1 MKMKQTFALLCAG
14 AMVITGSAFP
24 VNVQASAD
32 WVWNEEVSESG
43 YKKVPYTELTTTAD
57 TEADNESST
66 GEGAASPGTGHAV
79 NATDGVITSYYHS
92 CYSGDNQPNREDG
105 ALTGNNTITVELQ
118 NAQSIQGITYLP
130 RQDAFGNGT
139 VTEFSVSVQKDGT
152 ENWENVGNNLHI
164 SYNNPGANWSA
175 ENKSEKEFVFD
186 AEVENVKK
194 VKLTV
199 IHTDG
204 SAPNQH
210 ISAAEISILTPVKKD
225 AETEAL
231 KIRIREKLA
240 QMESQMELNVLSG
253 NADSGKVYSR
263 AKFDPIKA
271 EAEAKLAQEST
282 TKEELEAVF
291 QQLEQFKMEFQDELG
306 TGVYVSDLTHLSGN
320 TAWGGVKKDLC
331 PDGNRLIAIKKDTST
346 INTYTKGI
354 GAHEPSSIVY
364 DVTGYKMF
372 SADIGVENHQI
383 ASDGGVFA
391 NVKAKFKVS
400 TSTDGSNYTQQYYA
414 EDLSANGG
422 LRSIRVKLPE
432 GTTHMKLECPAS
444 AWNNGNGG
452 KLHTCWA
459 NAKLYETVEIA
470 VTGITLDQDALALKV
485 GGTEEQKTATLQAAI
500 TPEDATDQEVLWES
514 DNEEVAT
521 VDGGVVTASSIVY
534 DVTGY
539 KMFSADIGVENHQIA
554 SDGGVFANV
563 KAKFKVSTS
572 TDGSNYTQ
580 QYYAEDLSANGGL
593 RSIRVKLPEGTTHMK
608 LECPASAWNNGNGG
622 KLHTCWA
629 NAKLYETVEIAVTGI
644 TLDQDALALKVGGTE
659 EQKTA
664 TLQAAITPEDATDQ
678 EVLWESD
685 NEEVATVD
693 GGVVTA
699 HKAGNAT
706 IKVSSVN
713 YPNITAQ
720 CIVTVTRDDTALEEA
735 IAAAESRMKEENF
748 AEKYTE
754 ATRKALEDDLADA
767 KAAKDNTALSVEEV
781 KLIVESLKTSIEGLQ
796 LKAVVTINN
805 NGNTETKYCEVGDQV
820 RVVAAQAPEGKK
832 FSHWTVNEKPICYNE
847 SYTFTVYKDI
857 AVTSVYVEEAE
868 EIQKEVSVLCD
879 VSYANGRVKFLSKYS
894 VPTDAD
900 YKVIK
905 AGVVATD
912 STGYAAIQEVQ
923 QELTLDTT
931 ATTRLK
937 KYGVNTD
944 LYLANFT
951 QYLKTSRTTTWY
963 ARGYVTYQD
972 NSGEQ
977 HTVYSDMA
985 QYTIR

>member
-432 GTTHMKLECPAS
+432 
-444 AWNNGNGG
+444 
-452 KLHTCWA
+452 
-459 NAKLYETVEIA
+459 
-470 VTGITLDQDALALKV
+470 
-485 GGTEEQKTATLQAAI
+485 
-500 TPEDATDQEVLWES
+500 
-514 DNEEVAT
+514 
-521 VDGGVVTASSIVY
+521 
-534 DVTGY
+534 
-539 KMFSADIGVENHQIA
+539 
-554 SDGGVFANV
+554 
-563 KAKFKVSTS
+563 
-572 TDGSNYTQ
+572 
-580 QYYAEDLSANGGL
+580 
-593 RSIRVKLPEGTTHMK
+593 
-608 LECPASAWNNGNGG
+608 
-622 KLHTCWA
+622 
-629 NAKLYETVEIAVTGI
+629 
-644 TLDQDALALKVGGTE
+644 
-659 EQKTA
+659 
-664 TLQAAITPEDATDQ
+664 
-678 EVLWESD
+678 
-685 NEEVATVD
+685 
-693 GGVVTA
+693 
-699 HKAGNAT
+699 
-706 IKVSSVN
+706 
-713 YPNITAQ
+713 
-720 CIVTVTRDDTALEEA
+720 
-735 IAAAESRMKEENF
+735 
-748 AEKYTE
+748 

>member
-1 MKMKQTFALLCAG
+1 MKMKHTFALLCAG

-306 TGVYVSDLTHLSGN
+306 TGVYVSDLTYLSGD

-383 ASDGGVFA
+383 ASD
-391 NVKAKFKVS
+391 S
-400 TSTDGSNYTQQYYA
+400 
-414 EDLSANGG
+414 
-422 LRSIRVKLPE
+422 
-432 GTTHMKLECPAS
+432 GT
-444 AWNNGNGG
+444 
-452 KLHTCWA
+452 
-459 NAKLYETVEIA
+459 
-470 VTGITLDQDALALKV
+470 
-485 GGTEEQKTATLQAAI
+485 
-500 TPEDATDQEVLWES
+500 
-514 DNEEVAT
+514 
-521 VDGGVVTASSIVY
+521 
-534 DVTGY
+534 
-539 KMFSADIGVENHQIA
+539 
-554 SDGGVFANV
+554 FANV

-735 IAAAESRMKEENF
+735 IAAAESKRQEEGF

-820 RVVAAQAPEGKK
+820 RVVAKAAPDGKK
-832 FSHWTVNEKPICYNE
+832 FSHWTVDEKPICYNE

-857 AVTSVYVEEAE
+857 DVTSVYIEEAE
-868 EIQKEVSVLCD
+868 EVQKEVSVLCD

-894 VPTDAD
+894 VPAD
-900 YKVIK
+900 TGCNVIR

-951 QYLKTSRTTTWY
+951 QYLKTSRATTWY

-972 NSGEQ
+972 NSGER

>member
-1 MKMKQTFALLCAG
+1 MLGKC
-14 AMVITGSAFP
+14 
-24 VNVQASAD
+24 
-32 WVWNEEVSESG
+32 
-43 YKKVPYTELTTTAD
+43 
-57 TEADNESST
+57 
-66 GEGAASPGTGHAV
+66 
-79 NATDGVITSYYHS
+79 
-92 CYSGDNQPNREDG
+92 
-105 ALTGNNTITVELQ
+105 
-118 NAQSIQGITYLP
+118 
-130 RQDAFGNGT
+130 
-139 VTEFSVSVQKDGT
+139 
-152 ENWENVGNNLHI
+152 
-164 SYNNPGANWSA
+164 
-175 ENKSEKEFVFD
+175 
-186 AEVENVKK
+186 
-194 VKLTV
+194 
-199 IHTDG
+199 
-204 SAPNQH
+204 
-210 ISAAEISILTPVKKD
+210 
-225 AETEAL
+225 
-231 KIRIREKLA
+231 KI
-240 QMESQMELNVLSG
+240 
-253 NADSGKVYSR
+253 
-263 AKFDPIKA
+263 
-271 EAEAKLAQEST
+271 
-282 TKEELEAVF
+282 
-291 QQLEQFKMEFQDELG
+291 
-306 TGVYVSDLTHLSGN
+306 
-320 TAWGGVKKDLC
+320 
-331 PDGNRLIAIKKDTST
+331 
-346 INTYTKGI
+346 
-354 GAHEPSSIVY
+354 
-364 DVTGYKMF
+364 
-372 SADIGVENHQI
+372 
-383 ASDGGVFA
+383 
-391 NVKAKFKVS
+391 
-400 TSTDGSNYTQQYYA
+400 
-414 EDLSANGG
+414 
-422 LRSIRVKLPE
+422 
-432 GTTHMKLECPAS
+432 
-444 AWNNGNGG
+444 
-452 KLHTCWA
+452 
-459 NAKLYETVEIA
+459 
-470 VTGITLDQDALALKV
+470 
-485 GGTEEQKTATLQAAI
+485 
-500 TPEDATDQEVLWES
+500 
-514 DNEEVAT
+514 
-521 VDGGVVTASSIVY
+521 
-534 DVTGY
+534 
-539 KMFSADIGVENHQIA
+539 
-554 SDGGVFANV
+554 
-563 KAKFKVSTS
+563 
-572 TDGSNYTQ
+572 
-580 QYYAEDLSANGGL
+580 
-593 RSIRVKLPEGTTHMK
+593 
-608 LECPASAWNNGNGG
+608 
-622 KLHTCWA
+622 
-629 NAKLYETVEIAVTGI
+629 YETVEIAVTGI

-735 IAAAESRMKEENF
+735 IAAAESKRQEEGF

-781 KLIVESLKTSIEGLQ
+781 KWIVESLKTSIEGLQ

-820 RVVAAQAPEGKK
+820 RVVAKAAPDGKK
-832 FSHWTVNEKPICYNE
+832 FSHWTVDEKPICYNE

-868 EIQKEVSVLCD
+868 EIQKEVSILCD
-879 VSYANGRVKFLSKYS
+879 VSYANGKVKFLSKYS

>member
-1 MKMKQTFALLCAG
+1 M
-14 AMVITGSAFP
+14 
-24 VNVQASAD
+24 
-32 WVWNEEVSESG
+32 
-43 YKKVPYTELTTTAD
+43 
-57 TEADNESST
+57 
-66 GEGAASPGTGHAV
+66 
-79 NATDGVITSYYHS
+79 
-92 CYSGDNQPNREDG
+92 
-105 ALTGNNTITVELQ
+105 
-118 NAQSIQGITYLP
+118 
-130 RQDAFGNGT
+130 
-139 VTEFSVSVQKDGT
+139 
-152 ENWENVGNNLHI
+152 
-164 SYNNPGANWSA
+164 
-175 ENKSEKEFVFD
+175 
-186 AEVENVKK
+186 
-194 VKLTV
+194 
-199 IHTDG
+199 
-204 SAPNQH
+204 
-210 ISAAEISILTPVKKD
+210 
-225 AETEAL
+225 
-231 KIRIREKLA
+231 
-240 QMESQMELNVLSG
+240 
-253 NADSGKVYSR
+253 
-263 AKFDPIKA
+263 
-271 EAEAKLAQEST
+271 
-282 TKEELEAVF
+282 
-291 QQLEQFKMEFQDELG
+291 
-306 TGVYVSDLTHLSGN
+306 
-320 TAWGGVKKDLC
+320 
-331 PDGNRLIAIKKDTST
+331 
-346 INTYTKGI
+346 
-354 GAHEPSSIVY
+354 
-364 DVTGYKMF
+364 
-372 SADIGVENHQI
+372 
-383 ASDGGVFA
+383 
-391 NVKAKFKVS
+391 
-400 TSTDGSNYTQQYYA
+400 
-414 EDLSANGG
+414 
-422 LRSIRVKLPE
+422 
-432 GTTHMKLECPAS
+432 
-444 AWNNGNGG
+444 
-452 KLHTCWA
+452 
-459 NAKLYETVEIA
+459 
-470 VTGITLDQDALALKV
+470 KV

-500 TPEDATDQEVLWES
+500 TPEDATDQEVLW
-514 DNEEVAT
+514 
-521 VDGGVVTASSIVY
+521 
-534 DVTGY
+534 
-539 KMFSADIGVENHQIA
+539 K
-554 SDGGVFANV
+554 
-563 KAKFKVSTS
+563 
-572 TDGSNYTQ
+572 
-580 QYYAEDLSANGGL
+580 
-593 RSIRVKLPEGTTHMK
+593 
-608 LECPASAWNNGNGG
+608 
-622 KLHTCWA
+622 
-629 NAKLYETVEIAVTGI
+629 
-644 TLDQDALALKVGGTE
+644 
-659 EQKTA
+659 
-664 TLQAAITPEDATDQ
+664 
-678 EVLWESD
+678 SD

>member
-1 MKMKQTFALLCAG
+1 M
-14 AMVITGSAFP
+14 
-24 VNVQASAD
+24 
-32 WVWNEEVSESG
+32 
-43 YKKVPYTELTTTAD
+43 
-57 TEADNESST
+57 
-66 GEGAASPGTGHAV
+66 
-79 NATDGVITSYYHS
+79 
-92 CYSGDNQPNREDG
+92 
-105 ALTGNNTITVELQ
+105 
-118 NAQSIQGITYLP
+118 
-130 RQDAFGNGT
+130 
-139 VTEFSVSVQKDGT
+139 
-152 ENWENVGNNLHI
+152 
-164 SYNNPGANWSA
+164 
-175 ENKSEKEFVFD
+175 
-186 AEVENVKK
+186 
-194 VKLTV
+194 
-199 IHTDG
+199 
-204 SAPNQH
+204 
-210 ISAAEISILTPVKKD
+210 
-225 AETEAL
+225 
-231 KIRIREKLA
+231 
-240 QMESQMELNVLSG
+240 
-253 NADSGKVYSR
+253 
-263 AKFDPIKA
+263 
-271 EAEAKLAQEST
+271 
-282 TKEELEAVF
+282 
-291 QQLEQFKMEFQDELG
+291 
-306 TGVYVSDLTHLSGN
+306 
-320 TAWGGVKKDLC
+320 
-331 PDGNRLIAIKKDTST
+331 IAIKKDTST

-470 VTGITLDQDALALKV
+470 VTGITLA
-485 GGTEEQKTATLQAAI
+485 
-500 TPEDATDQEVLWES
+500 
-514 DNEEVAT
+514 
-521 VDGGVVTASSIVY
+521 
-534 DVTGY
+534 
-539 KMFSADIGVENHQIA
+539 
-554 SDGGVFANV
+554 
-563 KAKFKVSTS
+563 
-572 TDGSNYTQ
+572 
-580 QYYAEDLSANGGL
+580 
-593 RSIRVKLPEGTTHMK
+593 
-608 LECPASAWNNGNGG
+608 
-622 KLHTCWA
+622 
-629 NAKLYETVEIAVTGI
+629 
-644 TLDQDALALKVGGTE
+644 QDALALKVGGTE

-820 RVVAAQAPEGKK
+820 RVVAQNVEDKK
-832 FSHWTVNEKPICYNE
+832 FSHWTFNGTPICY
-847 SYTFTVYKDI
+847 SSPYTFTVYGNTTI
-857 AVTSVYVEEAE
+857 EAVYVENNVVVEKKAIVTVTAFYDKATSKANFLVKRSLPE
-868 EIQKEVSVLCD
+868 GSTVKEHGIIL
-879 VSYANGRVKFLSKYS
+879 
-894 VPTDAD
+894 
-900 YKVIK
+900 
-905 AGVVATD
+905 TD
-912 STGYAAIQEVQ
+912 STGWDKLGKEGFVINAERTVKGTAKTKGLIGNYSYAMKS
-923 QELTLDTT
+923 
-931 ATTRLK
+931 TR
-937 KYGVNTD
+937 
-944 LYLANFT
+944 A
-951 QYLKTSRTTTWY
+951 TTWY
-963 ARGYVTYQD
+963 GKGYVIYTD
-972 NSGEQ
+972 KTGEE
-977 HTVYSDMA
+977 HTLYSDVVPCEV
-985 QYTIR
+985 IR

>member
-1 MKMKQTFALLCAG
+1 M
-14 AMVITGSAFP
+14 
-24 VNVQASAD
+24 
-32 WVWNEEVSESG
+32 
-43 YKKVPYTELTTTAD
+43 
-57 TEADNESST
+57 
-66 GEGAASPGTGHAV
+66 
-79 NATDGVITSYYHS
+79 
-92 CYSGDNQPNREDG
+92 
-105 ALTGNNTITVELQ
+105 
-118 NAQSIQGITYLP
+118 
-130 RQDAFGNGT
+130 
-139 VTEFSVSVQKDGT
+139 
-152 ENWENVGNNLHI
+152 
-164 SYNNPGANWSA
+164 
-175 ENKSEKEFVFD
+175 
-186 AEVENVKK
+186 
-194 VKLTV
+194 
-199 IHTDG
+199 
-204 SAPNQH
+204 
-210 ISAAEISILTPVKKD
+210 
-225 AETEAL
+225 
-231 KIRIREKLA
+231 
-240 QMESQMELNVLSG
+240 LSG

-331 PDGNRLIAIKKDTST
+331 PDGNRLIAVKKDTST

-354 GAHEPSSIVY
+354 GAHEP
-364 DVTGYKMF
+364 
-372 SADIGVENHQI
+372 
-383 ASDGGVFA
+383 
-391 NVKAKFKVS
+391 
-400 TSTDGSNYTQQYYA
+400 
-414 EDLSANGG
+414 
-422 LRSIRVKLPE
+422 
-432 GTTHMKLECPAS
+432 
-444 AWNNGNGG
+444 
-452 KLHTCWA
+452 
-459 NAKLYETVEIA
+459 
-470 VTGITLDQDALALKV
+470 
-485 GGTEEQKTATLQAAI
+485 
-500 TPEDATDQEVLWES
+500 
-514 DNEEVAT
+514 
-521 VDGGVVTASSIVY
+521 SSIVY

-781 KLIVESLKTSIEGLQ
+781 KWIVESLKTSIEGLQ

-820 RVVAAQAPEGKK
+820 RVVAQNVEDKK
-832 FSHWTVNEKPICYNE
+832 FSHWTFNGTPICY
-847 SYTFTVYKDI
+847 SSPYTFTVYGNTTI
-857 AVTSVYVEEAE
+857 EAVYVENNVVVEKKAIVTVTAFYDKATSKANFLVKRSLPE
-868 EIQKEVSVLCD
+868 GSTVKEHGIIL
-879 VSYANGRVKFLSKYS
+879 
-894 VPTDAD
+894 
-900 YKVIK
+900 
-905 AGVVATD
+905 TD
-912 STGYAAIQEVQ
+912 STGWDKLGKEGFVINAERTVKGTAKTKGLIGNYSYAMKS
-923 QELTLDTT
+923 
-931 ATTRLK
+931 TR
-937 KYGVNTD
+937 
-944 LYLANFT
+944 A
-951 QYLKTSRTTTWY
+951 TTWY
-963 ARGYVTYQD
+963 GKGYVIYTD
-972 NSGEQ
+972 KTGEE
-977 HTVYSDMA
+977 HTLYSDVVPCEV
-985 QYTIR
+985 IR

>member
-240 QMESQMELNVLSG
+240 QMELNVLSG

-331 PDGNRLIAIKKDTST
+331 PDGNRLIAVKKDTST

-354 GAHEPSSIVY
+354 GAHEP
-364 DVTGYKMF
+364 
-372 SADIGVENHQI
+372 
-383 ASDGGVFA
+383 
-391 NVKAKFKVS
+391 
-400 TSTDGSNYTQQYYA
+400 
-414 EDLSANGG
+414 
-422 LRSIRVKLPE
+422 
-432 GTTHMKLECPAS
+432 
-444 AWNNGNGG
+444 
-452 KLHTCWA
+452 
-459 NAKLYETVEIA
+459 
-470 VTGITLDQDALALKV
+470 
-485 GGTEEQKTATLQAAI
+485 
-500 TPEDATDQEVLWES
+500 
-514 DNEEVAT
+514 
-521 VDGGVVTASSIVY
+521 SSIVY

-781 KLIVESLKTSIEGLQ
+781 KWIVESLKTSIEGLQ

-820 RVVAAQAPEGKK
+820 RVVAQNVEDKK
-832 FSHWTVNEKPICYNE
+832 FSHWTFNGTPICY
-847 SYTFTVYKDI
+847 SSPYTFTVYGNTTI
-857 AVTSVYVEEAE
+857 EAVYVENNVVVEKKAIVTVTAFYDKATSKANFLVKRSLPE
-868 EIQKEVSVLCD
+868 GSTVKEHGIIL
-879 VSYANGRVKFLSKYS
+879 
-894 VPTDAD
+894 
-900 YKVIK
+900 
-905 AGVVATD
+905 TD
-912 STGYAAIQEVQ
+912 STGWDKLGKEGFVINAERTVKGTAKTKGLIGNYSYAMKS
-923 QELTLDTT
+923 
-931 ATTRLK
+931 TR
-937 KYGVNTD
+937 
-944 LYLANFT
+944 A
-951 QYLKTSRTTTWY
+951 TTWY
-963 ARGYVTYQD
+963 GKGYVIYTD
-972 NSGEQ
+972 KTGEE
-977 HTVYSDMA
+977 HTLYSDVVPCEV
-985 QYTIR
+985 IR

>member
-320 TAWGGVKKDLC
+320 TAW
-331 PDGNRLIAIKKDTST
+331 
-346 INTYTKGI
+346 
-354 GAHEPSSIVY
+354 
-364 DVTGYKMF
+364 
-372 SADIGVENHQI
+372 
-383 ASDGGVFA
+383 
-391 NVKAKFKVS
+391 
-400 TSTDGSNYTQQYYA
+400 
-414 EDLSANGG
+414 
-422 LRSIRVKLPE
+422 
-432 GTTHMKLECPAS
+432 
-444 AWNNGNGG
+444 
-452 KLHTCWA
+452 
-459 NAKLYETVEIA
+459 
-470 VTGITLDQDALALKV
+470 
-485 GGTEEQKTATLQAAI
+485 
-500 TPEDATDQEVLWES
+500 VL
-514 DNEEVAT
+514 
-521 VDGGVVTASSIVY
+521 
-534 DVTGY
+534 
-539 KMFSADIGVENHQIA
+539 
-554 SDGGVFANV
+554 
-563 KAKFKVSTS
+563 
-572 TDGSNYTQ
+572 
-580 QYYAEDLSANGGL
+580 
-593 RSIRVKLPEGTTHMK
+593 
-608 LECPASAWNNGNGG
+608 
-622 KLHTCWA
+622 
-629 NAKLYETVEIAVTGI
+629 
-644 TLDQDALALKVGGTE
+644 
-659 EQKTA
+659 
-664 TLQAAITPEDATDQ
+664 
-678 EVLWESD
+678 
-685 NEEVATVD
+685 
-693 GGVVTA
+693 
-699 HKAGNAT
+699 
-706 IKVSSVN
+706 
-713 YPNITAQ
+713 
-720 CIVTVTRDDTALEEA
+720 
-735 IAAAESRMKEENF
+735 
-748 AEKYTE
+748 
-754 ATRKALEDDLADA
+754 
-767 KAAKDNTALSVEEV
+767 
-781 KLIVESLKTSIEGLQ
+781 
-796 LKAVVTINN
+796 
-805 NGNTETKYCEVGDQV
+805 
-820 RVVAAQAPEGKK
+820 
-832 FSHWTVNEKPICYNE
+832 
-847 SYTFTVYKDI
+847 
-857 AVTSVYVEEAE
+857 
-868 EIQKEVSVLCD
+868 
-879 VSYANGRVKFLSKYS
+879 
-894 VPTDAD
+894 
-900 YKVIK
+900 
-905 AGVVATD
+905 
-912 STGYAAIQEVQ
+912 
-923 QELTLDTT
+923 
-931 ATTRLK
+931 
-937 KYGVNTD
+937 
-944 LYLANFT
+944 
-951 QYLKTSRTTTWY
+951 
-963 ARGYVTYQD
+963 
-972 NSGEQ
+972 
-977 HTVYSDMA
+977 
-985 QYTIR
+985 

>member
-1 MKMKQTFALLCAG
+1 M
-14 AMVITGSAFP
+14 
-24 VNVQASAD
+24 
-32 WVWNEEVSESG
+32 
-43 YKKVPYTELTTTAD
+43 
-57 TEADNESST
+57 
-66 GEGAASPGTGHAV
+66 
-79 NATDGVITSYYHS
+79 
-92 CYSGDNQPNREDG
+92 
-105 ALTGNNTITVELQ
+105 
-118 NAQSIQGITYLP
+118 
-130 RQDAFGNGT
+130 
-139 VTEFSVSVQKDGT
+139 
-152 ENWENVGNNLHI
+152 
-164 SYNNPGANWSA
+164 
-175 ENKSEKEFVFD
+175 
-186 AEVENVKK
+186 
-194 VKLTV
+194 
-199 IHTDG
+199 
-204 SAPNQH
+204 
-210 ISAAEISILTPVKKD
+210 
-225 AETEAL
+225 
-231 KIRIREKLA
+231 
-240 QMESQMELNVLSG
+240 
-253 NADSGKVYSR
+253 
-263 AKFDPIKA
+263 
-271 EAEAKLAQEST
+271 
-282 TKEELEAVF
+282 
-291 QQLEQFKMEFQDELG
+291 
-306 TGVYVSDLTHLSGN
+306 
-320 TAWGGVKKDLC
+320 
-331 PDGNRLIAIKKDTST
+331 
-346 INTYTKGI
+346 
-354 GAHEPSSIVY
+354 
-364 DVTGYKMF
+364 
-372 SADIGVENHQI
+372 
-383 ASDGGVFA
+383 
-391 NVKAKFKVS
+391 
-400 TSTDGSNYTQQYYA
+400 
-414 EDLSANGG
+414 
-422 LRSIRVKLPE
+422 
-432 GTTHMKLECPAS
+432 
-444 AWNNGNGG
+444 
-452 KLHTCWA
+452 
-459 NAKLYETVEIA
+459 
-470 VTGITLDQDALALKV
+470 
-485 GGTEEQKTATLQAAI
+485 
-500 TPEDATDQEVLWES
+500 
-514 DNEEVAT
+514 
-521 VDGGVVTASSIVY
+521 
-534 DVTGY
+534 
-539 KMFSADIGVENHQIA
+539 
-554 SDGGVFANV
+554 
-563 KAKFKVSTS
+563 
-572 TDGSNYTQ
+572 
-580 QYYAEDLSANGGL
+580 
-593 RSIRVKLPEGTTHMK
+593 
-608 LECPASAWNNGNGG
+608 
-622 KLHTCWA
+622 
-629 NAKLYETVEIAVTGI
+629 
-644 TLDQDALALKVGGTE
+644 
-659 EQKTA
+659 
-664 TLQAAITPEDATDQ
+664 
-678 EVLWESD
+678 WESD

-868 EIQKEVSVLCD
+868 EIQKEVLCD

>member
-1 MKMKQTFALLCAG
+1 M
-14 AMVITGSAFP
+14 
-24 VNVQASAD
+24 
-32 WVWNEEVSESG
+32 
-43 YKKVPYTELTTTAD
+43 
-57 TEADNESST
+57 
-66 GEGAASPGTGHAV
+66 
-79 NATDGVITSYYHS
+79 
-92 CYSGDNQPNREDG
+92 
-105 ALTGNNTITVELQ
+105 
-118 NAQSIQGITYLP
+118 
-130 RQDAFGNGT
+130 
-139 VTEFSVSVQKDGT
+139 
-152 ENWENVGNNLHI
+152 
-164 SYNNPGANWSA
+164 
-175 ENKSEKEFVFD
+175 
-186 AEVENVKK
+186 
-194 VKLTV
+194 
-199 IHTDG
+199 
-204 SAPNQH
+204 
-210 ISAAEISILTPVKKD
+210 TPVKKD

-521 VDGGVVTASSIVY
+521 VDGGVVTA
-534 DVTGY
+534 
-539 KMFSADIGVENHQIA
+539 
-554 SDGGVFANV
+554 
-563 KAKFKVSTS
+563 
-572 TDGSNYTQ
+572 
-580 QYYAEDLSANGGL
+580 
-593 RSIRVKLPEGTTHMK
+593 
-608 LECPASAWNNGNGG
+608 
-622 KLHTCWA
+622 
-629 NAKLYETVEIAVTGI
+629 
-644 TLDQDALALKVGGTE
+644 
-659 EQKTA
+659 
-664 TLQAAITPEDATDQ
+664 
-678 EVLWESD
+678 
-685 NEEVATVD
+685 
-693 GGVVTA
+693 

-820 RVVAAQAPEGKK
+820 RVVAQNVEDKK
-832 FSHWTVNEKPICYNE
+832 FSHWTFNGTPICY
-847 SYTFTVYKDI
+847 SSPYTFTVYGNTTI
-857 AVTSVYVEEAE
+857 EAVYVENNVVVEKKAIVTVTAFYDKATSKANFLVKRSLPE
-868 EIQKEVSVLCD
+868 GSTVKEHGIIL
-879 VSYANGRVKFLSKYS
+879 
-894 VPTDAD
+894 
-900 YKVIK
+900 
-905 AGVVATD
+905 TD
-912 STGYAAIQEVQ
+912 STGWDKLGKEGFVINAERTVKGTAKTKGLIGNYSYAMKS
-923 QELTLDTT
+923 
-931 ATTRLK
+931 TR
-937 KYGVNTD
+937 
-944 LYLANFT
+944 A
-951 QYLKTSRTTTWY
+951 TTWY
-963 ARGYVTYQD
+963 GKGYVIYTD
-972 NSGEQ
+972 KTGEE
-977 HTVYSDMA
+977 HTLYSDVVPCEV
-985 QYTIR
+985 IR

>member
-1 MKMKQTFALLCAG
+1 
-14 AMVITGSAFP
+14 
-24 VNVQASAD
+24 
-32 WVWNEEVSESG
+32 
-43 YKKVPYTELTTTAD
+43 
-57 TEADNESST
+57 
-66 GEGAASPGTGHAV
+66 
-79 NATDGVITSYYHS
+79 
-92 CYSGDNQPNREDG
+92 
-105 ALTGNNTITVELQ
+105 
-118 NAQSIQGITYLP
+118 
-130 RQDAFGNGT
+130 
-139 VTEFSVSVQKDGT
+139 
-152 ENWENVGNNLHI
+152 
-164 SYNNPGANWSA
+164 
-175 ENKSEKEFVFD
+175 
-186 AEVENVKK
+186 
-194 VKLTV
+194 
-199 IHTDG
+199 
-204 SAPNQH
+204 
-210 ISAAEISILTPVKKD
+210 
-225 AETEAL
+225 
-231 KIRIREKLA
+231 
-240 QMESQMELNVLSG
+240 MESQMELNVLSG

-331 PDGNRLIAIKKDTST
+331 PDGNRLIAVKKDTST

-354 GAHEPSSIVY
+354 GAHEP
-364 DVTGYKMF
+364 
-372 SADIGVENHQI
+372 
-383 ASDGGVFA
+383 
-391 NVKAKFKVS
+391 
-400 TSTDGSNYTQQYYA
+400 
-414 EDLSANGG
+414 
-422 LRSIRVKLPE
+422 
-432 GTTHMKLECPAS
+432 
-444 AWNNGNGG
+444 
-452 KLHTCWA
+452 
-459 NAKLYETVEIA
+459 
-470 VTGITLDQDALALKV
+470 
-485 GGTEEQKTATLQAAI
+485 
-500 TPEDATDQEVLWES
+500 
-514 DNEEVAT
+514 
-521 VDGGVVTASSIVY
+521 SSIVY

-781 KLIVESLKTSIEGLQ
+781 KWIVESLKTSIEGLQ

-820 RVVAAQAPEGKK
+820 RVVAQNVEDKK
-832 FSHWTVNEKPICYNE
+832 FSHWTFNGTPICY
-847 SYTFTVYKDI
+847 SSPYTFTVYGNTTI
-857 AVTSVYVEEAE
+857 EAVYVENNVVVEKKAIVTVTAFYDKATSKANFLVKRSLPE
-868 EIQKEVSVLCD
+868 GSTVKEHGIIL
-879 VSYANGRVKFLSKYS
+879 
-894 VPTDAD
+894 
-900 YKVIK
+900 
-905 AGVVATD
+905 TD
-912 STGYAAIQEVQ
+912 STGWDKLGKEGFVINAERTVKGTAKTKGLIGNYSYAMKS
-923 QELTLDTT
+923 
-931 ATTRLK
+931 TR
-937 KYGVNTD
+937 
-944 LYLANFT
+944 A
-951 QYLKTSRTTTWY
+951 TTWY
-963 ARGYVTYQD
+963 GKGYVIYTD
-972 NSGEQ
+972 KTGEE
-977 HTVYSDMA
+977 HTLYSDVVPCEV
-985 QYTIR
+985 IR

>member
-331 PDGNRLIAIKKDTST
+331 PDGNRLIAIKK
-346 INTYTKGI
+346 
-354 GAHEPSSIVY
+354 
-364 DVTGYKMF
+364 
-372 SADIGVENHQI
+372 
-383 ASDGGVFA
+383 
-391 NVKAKFKVS
+391 
-400 TSTDGSNYTQQYYA
+400 
-414 EDLSANGG
+414 
-422 LRSIRVKLPE
+422 
-432 GTTHMKLECPAS
+432 
-444 AWNNGNGG
+444 
-452 KLHTCWA
+452 
-459 NAKLYETVEIA
+459 
-470 VTGITLDQDALALKV
+470 
-485 GGTEEQKTATLQAAI
+485 
-500 TPEDATDQEVLWES
+500 
-514 DNEEVAT
+514 
-521 VDGGVVTASSIVY
+521 
-534 DVTGY
+534 
-539 KMFSADIGVENHQIA
+539 
-554 SDGGVFANV
+554 
-563 KAKFKVSTS
+563 
-572 TDGSNYTQ
+572 
-580 QYYAEDLSANGGL
+580 
-593 RSIRVKLPEGTTHMK
+593 
-608 LECPASAWNNGNGG
+608 
-622 KLHTCWA
+622 
-629 NAKLYETVEIAVTGI
+629 
-644 TLDQDALALKVGGTE
+644 
-659 EQKTA
+659 
-664 TLQAAITPEDATDQ
+664 
-678 EVLWESD
+678 
-685 NEEVATVD
+685 
-693 GGVVTA
+693 
-699 HKAGNAT
+699 
-706 IKVSSVN
+706 
-713 YPNITAQ
+713 
-720 CIVTVTRDDTALEEA
+720 
-735 IAAAESRMKEENF
+735 
-748 AEKYTE
+748 
-754 ATRKALEDDLADA
+754 
-767 KAAKDNTALSVEEV
+767 
-781 KLIVESLKTSIEGLQ
+781 
-796 LKAVVTINN
+796 
-805 NGNTETKYCEVGDQV
+805 
-820 RVVAAQAPEGKK
+820 GKK

>member
-1 MKMKQTFALLCAG
+1 MC
-14 AMVITGSAFP
+14 
-24 VNVQASAD
+24 
-32 WVWNEEVSESG
+32 
-43 YKKVPYTELTTTAD
+43 
-57 TEADNESST
+57 
-66 GEGAASPGTGHAV
+66 
-79 NATDGVITSYYHS
+79 
-92 CYSGDNQPNREDG
+92 
-105 ALTGNNTITVELQ
+105 
-118 NAQSIQGITYLP
+118 
-130 RQDAFGNGT
+130 
-139 VTEFSVSVQKDGT
+139 
-152 ENWENVGNNLHI
+152 
-164 SYNNPGANWSA
+164 
-175 ENKSEKEFVFD
+175 
-186 AEVENVKK
+186 
-194 VKLTV
+194 
-199 IHTDG
+199 
-204 SAPNQH
+204 
-210 ISAAEISILTPVKKD
+210 
-225 AETEAL
+225 L
-231 KIRIREKLA
+231 KI
-240 QMESQMELNVLSG
+240 
-253 NADSGKVYSR
+253 
-263 AKFDPIKA
+263 
-271 EAEAKLAQEST
+271 
-282 TKEELEAVF
+282 
-291 QQLEQFKMEFQDELG
+291 
-306 TGVYVSDLTHLSGN
+306 
-320 TAWGGVKKDLC
+320 
-331 PDGNRLIAIKKDTST
+331 
-346 INTYTKGI
+346 
-354 GAHEPSSIVY
+354 
-364 DVTGYKMF
+364 
-372 SADIGVENHQI
+372 
-383 ASDGGVFA
+383 
-391 NVKAKFKVS
+391 
-400 TSTDGSNYTQQYYA
+400 
-414 EDLSANGG
+414 
-422 LRSIRVKLPE
+422 
-432 GTTHMKLECPAS
+432 
-444 AWNNGNGG
+444 
-452 KLHTCWA
+452 
-459 NAKLYETVEIA
+459 ETV
-470 VTGITLDQDALALKV
+470 QLAPFVK
-485 GGTEEQKTATLQAAI
+485 
-500 TPEDATDQEVLWES
+500 P
-514 DNEEVAT
+514 
-521 VDGGVVTASSIVY
+521 
-534 DVTGY
+534 
-539 KMFSADIGVENHQIA
+539 H
-554 SDGGVFANV
+554 GGVFANV

>member
-1 MKMKQTFALLCAG
+1 MKMRQAFALLCAG
-14 AMVITGSAFP
+14 AMIITGSTFP
-24 VNVQASAD
+24 VNVQASAG
-32 WVWNEEVSESG
+32 WTWNKDVSESG
-43 YKKVPYTELTTTAD
+43 YMKVPHTELTTTAD
-57 TEADNESST
+57 TEAESESST
-66 GEGAASPGTGHAV
+66 GTGAASPGTGHAV
-79 NATDGVITSYYHS
+79 NSTDGVITSYYHS
-92 CYSGDNQPNREDG
+92 AYNGENQPNRENG
-105 ALTGNNTITVELQ
+105 ALTGNNTITVALQ
-118 NAQSIQGITYLP
+118 NAQSIRGITYLP
-130 RQDAFGNGT
+130 RQDVFGNGT

-175 ENKSEKEFVFD
+175 ENKSEKEFVF
-186 AEVENVKK
+186 AEEIENVKK
-194 VKLTV
+194 VKLTI

-204 SAPNQH
+204 GTPNQH

-225 AETEAL
+225 AEVEVL
-231 KIRIREKLA
+231 KSRIREKLT
-240 QMESQMELNVLSG
+240 QMESQMNLNVLNG
-253 NADSGKVYSR
+253 NDNSGKVYSR
-263 AKFDPIKA
+263 VKFDPVKA
-271 EAEAKLAQEST
+271 DAETKLNQESI
-282 TKEELEAVF
+282 TKEELTSIL

-320 TAWGGVKKDLC
+320 TAWGGVKKDQC
-331 PDGNRLIAIKKDTST
+331 PDGDRLIAIKKDTST

-372 SADIGVENHQI
+372 SADIGVERHQI
-383 ASDGGVFA
+383 AAQSGTFA

-514 DNEEVAT
+514 DNDAVAT
-521 VDGGVVTASSIVY
+521 V
-534 DVTGY
+534 
-539 KMFSADIGVENHQIA
+539 E
-554 SDGGVFANV
+554 
-563 KAKFKVSTS
+563 
-572 TDGSNYTQ
+572 
-580 QYYAEDLSANGGL
+580 
-593 RSIRVKLPEGTTHMK
+593 
-608 LECPASAWNNGNGG
+608 
-622 KLHTCWA
+622 
-629 NAKLYETVEIAVTGI
+629 
-644 TLDQDALALKVGGTE
+644 
-659 EQKTA
+659 
-664 TLQAAITPEDATDQ
+664 
-678 EVLWESD
+678 
-685 NEEVATVD
+685 

-706 IKVSSVN
+706 ITVSSVN
-713 YPNITAQ
+713 YPNVTAQ
-720 CIVTVTRDDTALEEA
+720 CTVTVTRDDTVLDEA
-735 IAAAESRMKEENF
+735 IAVAESKRQEEGF
-748 AEKYTE
+748 AEKYTK
-754 ATRKALEDDLADA
+754 ATIKALEDDLADA
-767 KAAKDNTALSVEEV
+767 KAAKEDAALSVEEI
-781 KLIVESLKTSIEGLQ
+781 KLVVDALNASIEGLQ

-805 NGNTETKYCEVGDQV
+805 NDQTETKYCEIGD
-820 RVVAAQAPEGKK
+820 RVTIVAVAAPEGKK

-857 AVTSVYVEEAE
+857 AVTSVYIEEAE
-868 EIQKEVSVLCD
+868 EVQKEVSVLCN
-879 VSYANGRVKFLSKYS
+879 VSHANGKVKFLSKYS
-894 VPTDAD
+894 VPAD
-900 YKVIK
+900 GGYKVIK

-912 STGYAAIQEVQ
+912 STGYAAIQGAQ
-923 QELTLDTT
+923 QELTLGTT
-931 ATTRLK
+931 ATARLK
-937 KYGVNTD
+937 KYGANTD

-963 ARGYVTYQD
+963 ARGYVTYQND
-972 NSGEQ
+972 SGEQ
-977 HTVYSDMA
+977 HTVYSDIV
-985 QYTIR
+985 QCVVQ

>member
-1 MKMKQTFALLCAG
+1 M
-14 AMVITGSAFP
+14 
-24 VNVQASAD
+24 
-32 WVWNEEVSESG
+32 
-43 YKKVPYTELTTTAD
+43 
-57 TEADNESST
+57 
-66 GEGAASPGTGHAV
+66 
-79 NATDGVITSYYHS
+79 
-92 CYSGDNQPNREDG
+92 
-105 ALTGNNTITVELQ
+105 
-118 NAQSIQGITYLP
+118 
-130 RQDAFGNGT
+130 
-139 VTEFSVSVQKDGT
+139 TEFSVSVQKDGT

-331 PDGNRLIAIKKDTST
+331 PDGNRLIAVKKDTST

-354 GAHEPSSIVY
+354 GAHEP
-364 DVTGYKMF
+364 
-372 SADIGVENHQI
+372 
-383 ASDGGVFA
+383 
-391 NVKAKFKVS
+391 
-400 TSTDGSNYTQQYYA
+400 
-414 EDLSANGG
+414 
-422 LRSIRVKLPE
+422 
-432 GTTHMKLECPAS
+432 
-444 AWNNGNGG
+444 
-452 KLHTCWA
+452 
-459 NAKLYETVEIA
+459 
-470 VTGITLDQDALALKV
+470 
-485 GGTEEQKTATLQAAI
+485 
-500 TPEDATDQEVLWES
+500 
-514 DNEEVAT
+514 
-521 VDGGVVTASSIVY
+521 SSIVY

-781 KLIVESLKTSIEGLQ
+781 KWIVESLKTSIEGLQ

-820 RVVAAQAPEGKK
+820 RVVAQNVEDKK
-832 FSHWTVNEKPICYNE
+832 FSHWTFNGTPICY
-847 SYTFTVYKDI
+847 SSPYTFTVYGNTTI
-857 AVTSVYVEEAE
+857 EAVYVENNVVVEKKAIVTVTAFYDKATSKANFLVKRSLPE
-868 EIQKEVSVLCD
+868 GSTVKEHGIIL
-879 VSYANGRVKFLSKYS
+879 
-894 VPTDAD
+894 
-900 YKVIK
+900 
-905 AGVVATD
+905 TD
-912 STGYAAIQEVQ
+912 STGWDKLGKEGFVINAERTVKGTAKTKGLIGNYSYAMKS
-923 QELTLDTT
+923 
-931 ATTRLK
+931 TR
-937 KYGVNTD
+937 
-944 LYLANFT
+944 A
-951 QYLKTSRTTTWY
+951 TTWY
-963 ARGYVTYQD
+963 GKGYVIYTD
-972 NSGEQ
+972 KTGEE
-977 HTVYSDMA
+977 HTLYSDVVPCEV
-985 QYTIR
+985 IR